1 MTEIYWRQHEGEQRQ
16 REASLTLGQK
26 LSWLDDAIETAT
38 MLGWQVPNRETKVDM
53 GDQRQRRAPYQPR
66 ATP

>member
-1 MTEIYWRQHEGEQRQ
+1 MTGAYWRQHENEQRQ

-26 LSWLDDAIETAT
+26 LSWLDDAIETAI

-53 GDQRQRRAPYQPR
+53 DNQRQQRAPYQPR